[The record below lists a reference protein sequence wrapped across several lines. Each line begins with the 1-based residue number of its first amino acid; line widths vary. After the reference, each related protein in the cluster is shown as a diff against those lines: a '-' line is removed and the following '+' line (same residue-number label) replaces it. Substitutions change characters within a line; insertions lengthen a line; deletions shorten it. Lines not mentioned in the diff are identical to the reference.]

1 MSAALTLDLPD
12 AEATSALA
20 ARIASHLGP
29 GMAILLDGPVGAGK
43 SHFAR
48 AIVQSRLARDGR
60 HEDVPSPT
68 YTLVQVYETD
78 GQEIWHADLYRL
90 ADPREVVELGLDE
103 AFERAICLVEWPDR
117 LAAGVPR
124 CALRLRLDYT
134 PGGEGR
140 TARLDPT
147 GPGWDEVMKAAKAG
161 ADVGV

>member
-12 AEATSALA
+12 AEATTALA
-20 ARIASHLGP
+20 ARIAPHLRP

-48 AIVQSRLARDGR
+48 AIIQSRMARDGR

-68 YTLVQVYETD
+68 YTLVQVYEA
-78 GQEIWHADLYRL
+78 GGHEIWHADLYRL
-90 ADPREVVELGLDE
+90 ADPREVAELGLDE

-117 LAAGVPR
+117 LAAGAPR
-124 CALRLRLDYT
+124 CALRLGLDYT
-134 PGGEGR
+134 AGGTGR

-147 GPGWDEVMKAAKAG
+147 GPGWDEVMRVAKAG
-161 ADVGV
+161 VDAGV